1 MMMLSTTRIRPRPTT
16 GQKDN
21 IASKKKQLSF
31 IFPNIPRVSSTI
43 STTALSSTSSFTSTC
58 KSTIHPE
65 LQKETFLLQ
74 KETFQSL
81 FISFK
86 SLSVCVYIY
95 IYISVSR
102 PKLAAMILEV
112 RDETDMDLTGGLFL
126 LRDVSNGLIPWPHH
140 GKSSCLGFWNSS
152 TLEVHYIVYKPWW
165 ENVIKLK
172 NPRIMKLDH
181 WLGWRHLVL
190 FSNCDENLGRNDI
203 LLRS

>member
-81 FISFK
+81 NQFQVIIS
-86 SLSVCVYIY
+86 IY
-95 IYISVSR
+95 IYISITSKIGCNDFR
-102 PKLAAMILEV
+102 SMWWNWYGPHGWPLSSPGRLQ
-112 RDETDMDLTGGLFL
+112 
-126 LRDVSNGLIPWPHH
+126 WPHTMA
-140 GKSSCLGFWNSS
+140 SSWKIFQTLGFWNSS
-152 TLEVHYIVYKPWW
+152 TLEVHYYIKTWW

-172 NPRIMKLDH
+172 NPRILKLDH
-181 WLGWRHLVL
+181 WLGWGHLVL